1 MSSLDW
7 NPDAACWVKGRPYV
21 TEGTL
26 SRHTGWDEHPVPVN
40 LSALSNDPLDDIWDG
55 RAYFASVQ
63 LYGTP
68 SDKVN
73 APEPIPITCISD
85 LSSSVGTNRREKL
98 TVWWGKMWL
107 STAAQAACCFEAS
120 ISEVT
125 TNTGGISTTY
135 PNLASEGQCS
145 AIAIRRMD
153 TYPHQEPALPCPRQE
168 NS

>member
-85 LSSSVGTNRREKL
+85 LSSSVGRSEPKREAHRM
-98 TVWWGKMWL
+98 V
-107 STAAQAACCFEAS
+107 
-120 ISEVT
+120 
-125 TNTGGISTTY
+125 
-135 PNLASEGQCS
+135 GQDV
-145 AIAIRRMD
+145 AI
-153 TYPHQEPALPCPRQE
+153 
-168 NS
+168 NSSPSGLLLRGLDF